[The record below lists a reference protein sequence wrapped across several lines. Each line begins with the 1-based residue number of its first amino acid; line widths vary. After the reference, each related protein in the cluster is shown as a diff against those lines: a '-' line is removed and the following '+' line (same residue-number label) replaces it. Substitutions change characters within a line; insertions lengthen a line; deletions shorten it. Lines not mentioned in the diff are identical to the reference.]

1 MVMKLRQ
8 RDQQKEIGPQFHFKP
23 KSYFE
28 KFTHK
33 LQMKNPSNSLMF
45 NDMFSNRLINK
56 RGELRR
62 NIVTQPMKS
71 EQVPAKEYTENEE
84 EEENQNNT
92 GKWERNAHKSS

>member
-1 MVMKLRQ
+1 MKLRQ

-33 LQMKNPSNSLMF
+33 LQMKNPSNSIMF
-45 NDMFSNRLINK
+45 GEMFSNRLITK
-56 RGELRR
+56 RGEIRR
-62 NIVTQPMKS
+62 NIVTQLLRS
-71 EQVPAKEYTENEE
+71 ENVKTKEFIEDEE
-84 EEENQNNT
+84 EEDVNNNT